1 MSRQKQ
7 GKTILKDRLGMNLG
21 NDFHVLTS
29 YNMFMHGM
37 PTQSVCVTDSY
48 FISNVLDFTV
58 PLKSTV

>member
-1 MSRQKQ
+1 MNRQKQ

-21 NDFHVLTS
+21 TDFHVLTS

-48 FISNVLDFTV
+48 FISNVLDF
-58 PLKSTV
+58 

>member
-7 GKTILKDRLGMNLG
+7 GKTILKDRLGMN
-21 NDFHVLTS
+21 FHVLTS

-48 FISNVLDFTV
+48 FISNVLDF
-58 PLKSTV
+58 